1 MLKTLT
7 MKLILILCLTFLSIF
22 CTDNANAGELNLRL
36 ENFPKW
42 EKLTEVQ
49 PAVGDLIYP
58 QWMKGEWFVKS
69 TLVDLVAP
77 LAPDIV
83 TPGFESNRQYLD
95 VPVSFKVRFVE
106 QSKMENLTRHLLQL
120 WEPEQRSGSPS
131 YRTPLSLL
139 SKGEGRENRIPLS
152 LLSKGEGRENRTPL
166 SLLSKG
172 EGRENRTP
180 LSLLSKGEGGEVVI
194 ADRAYNGLNLARAV
208 LGNNAVK
215 AVKVDPDSPN
225 RQITFLQSRCVEEVI
240 CDRQLISI
248 VKNRATENT
257 ADGRFIATEVFKQL
271 FKGGSRPYINSVE
284 STTAYRLLSTSSI
297 SEPAI
302 EANQVTAVYLSSQ
315 DPDYF
320 KARLKPVALY
330 RYRLEFFSIR

>member
-1 MLKTLT
+1 MWKPLT
-7 MKLILILCLTFLSIF
+7 MKLIWILCLIFLSVF
-22 CTDNANAGELNLRL
+22 CGDRANAGELNSRL
-36 ENFPKW
+36 ENWTQW
-42 EKLTEVQ
+42 EKLTELQ

-58 QWMKGEWFVKS
+58 EWIEGEWFVKS

-95 VPVSFKVRFVE
+95 VPVSFKVRFINQALDRKV
-106 QSKMENLTRHLLQL
+106 
-120 WEPEQRSGSPS
+120 SG
-131 YRTPLSLL
+131 YLFNKAAKR
-139 SKGEGRENRIPLS
+139 NVI
-152 LLSKGEGRENRTPL
+152 
-166 SLLSKG
+166 
-172 EGRENRTP
+172 
-180 LSLLSKGEGGEVVI
+180 I

-225 RQITFLQSRCVEEVI
+225 RQITFLQSRCVEEVV

-284 STTAYRLLSTSSI
+284 STTAYRQLSTSSP
-297 SEPAI
+297 EKPAI

-315 DPDYF
+315 DSDYF
-320 KARLKPVALY
+320 KAANKPVALY
-330 RYRLEFFSIR
+330 KYRLEFFPIIRE

>member
-1 MLKTLT
+1 
-7 MKLILILCLTFLSIF
+7 MKLIWVLCLIFLSVL
-22 CTDNANAGELNLRL
+22 CSDNANAGELNSRL
-36 ENFPKW
+36 ENWTQW

-58 QWMKGEWFVKS
+58 EWIEGEWEVKS

-95 VPVSFKVRFVE
+95 RPVSFKVRFVN
-106 QSKMENLTRHLLQL
+106 QSKRENLT
-120 WEPEQRSGSPS
+120 PS
-131 YRTPLSLL
+131 YQTPLSLL
-139 SKGEGRENRIPLS
+139 KRREVSKVTS
-152 LLSKGEGRENRTPL
+152 QTPL
-166 SLLSKG
+166 SLKRS
-172 EGRENRTP
+172 
-180 LSLLSKGEGGEVVI
+180 EVII

-225 RQITFLQSRCVEEVI
+225 RQITFLQSRCAEEII

-248 VKNRATENT
+248 VKNRATENAT
-257 ADGRFIATEVFKQL
+257 DGRFIATEVFKQL

-284 STTAYRLLSTSSI
+284 STTAYRPLSTSSPA
-297 SEPAI
+297 EPAI

-315 DPDYF
+315 DSDYF
-320 KARLKPVALY
+320 KAANKPVALY
-330 RYRLEFFSIR
+330 KYRLEFFSIR

>member
-1 MLKTLT
+1 

-22 CTDNANAGELNLRL
+22 CTDNANAGELNRLL

-95 VPVSFKVRFVE
+95 VPVSFKVRFVN
-106 QSKMENLTRHLLQL
+106 QSKTKNLT
-120 WEPEQRSGSPS
+120 PP

-139 SKGEGRENRIPLS
+139 RRREGYEVNS
-152 LLSKGEGRENRTPL
+152 RTPL
-166 SLLSKG
+166 SLT
-172 EGRENRTP
+172 RR
-180 LSLLSKGEGGEVVI
+180 GEGGEVI

-257 ADGRFIATEVFKQL
+257 TDGRFIATEVFKQL

-284 STTAYRLLSTSSI
+284 STTAYRQLSTSSI
-297 SEPAI
+297 SEAVI

-315 DPDYF
+315 DPNYF
-320 KARLKPVALY
+320 KAINKPVALY
-330 RYRLEFFSIR
+330 KYRLEFFPIK

>member
-1 MLKTLT
+1 MLKPLT
-7 MKLILILCLTFLSIF
+7 MKLIWILCLIF
-22 CTDNANAGELNLRL
+22 FSVFCSNGANALELNQRL
-36 ENFPKW
+36 ENFPQW

-58 QWMKGEWFVKS
+58 EWMKGEWLVKS

-95 VPVSFKVRFVE
+95 RPISFKVRFVN
-106 QSKMENLTRHLLQL
+106 QSVNQKIPVSLFNKAVKEN
-120 WEPEQRSGSPS
+120 
-131 YRTPLSLL
+131 
-139 SKGEGRENRIPLS
+139 II
-152 LLSKGEGRENRTPL
+152 
-166 SLLSKG
+166 
-172 EGRENRTP
+172 
-180 LSLLSKGEGGEVVI
+180 I

-248 VKNRATENT
+248 VKNRAIENT

-284 STTAYRLLSTSSI
+284 STTAYRPLTTSSAAN
-297 SEPAI
+297 PAI

-315 DPDYF
+315 DSDYF
-320 KARLKPVALY
+320 KAANKPVALY
-330 RYRLEFFSIR
+330 KYRLEFFSNGNG

>member
-1 MLKTLT
+1 

-106 QSKMENLTRHLLQL
+106 QSKTENLTRHLLQRR
-120 WEPEQRSGSPS
+120 EPEQRSGSPS

-139 SKGEGRENRIPLS
+139 RRREGYEVNY
-152 LLSKGEGRENRTPL
+152 RTPL
-166 SLLSKG
+166 SLT
-172 EGRENRTP
+172 RR
-180 LSLLSKGEGGEVVI
+180 GEGGEVVI

-225 RQITFLQSRCVEEVI
+225 RQITFLQSQCVEEVI

-248 VKNRATENT
+248 VKNRATENS

-297 SEPAI
+297 SEPVI

-315 DPDYF
+315 DPNYF
-320 KARLKPVALY
+320 KAINKPVALY
-330 RYRLEFFSIR
+330 KYRLEFFPIK

>member
-1 MLKTLT
+1 
-7 MKLILILCLTFLSIF
+7 MKLIWVLCLIFLSVL
-22 CTDNANAGELNLRL
+22 CSDNANAGELNSRL
-36 ENFPKW
+36 ENWTQW

-58 QWMKGEWFVKS
+58 EWIEGEWEVKS

-95 VPVSFKVRFVE
+95 RPVSFKVRFVN
-106 QSKMENLTRHLLQL
+106 QSKRENLT
-120 WEPEQRSGSPS
+120 PS
-131 YRTPLSLL
+131 YQTPLSLL
-139 SKGEGRENRIPLS
+139 KRREVSKVTS
-152 LLSKGEGRENRTPL
+152 QTPL
-166 SLLSKG
+166 SLKRS
-172 EGRENRTP
+172 
-180 LSLLSKGEGGEVVI
+180 EVII
-194 ADRAYNGLNLARAV
+194 ADHAYNGLNLARAV

-225 RQITFLQSRCVEEVI
+225 RQITFLQSRCAEEII

-248 VKNRATENT
+248 VKNRATENAT
-257 ADGRFIATEVFKQL
+257 DGRFIATEVFKQL

-284 STTAYRLLSTSSI
+284 STTAYRPLSTSSPA
-297 SEPAI
+297 EPAI

-315 DPDYF
+315 DSDYF
-320 KARLKPVALY
+320 KAANKPVALY
-330 RYRLEFFSIR
+330 KYRLEFFSIR